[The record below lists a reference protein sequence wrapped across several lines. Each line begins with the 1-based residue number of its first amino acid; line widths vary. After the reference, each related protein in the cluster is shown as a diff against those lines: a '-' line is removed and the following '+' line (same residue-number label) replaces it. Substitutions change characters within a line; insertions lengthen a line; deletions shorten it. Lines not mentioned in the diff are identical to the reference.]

1 MPRYFFHVRDGDELL
16 LDDGEGEEHANLEEA
31 RKAAIEGARD
41 ILSEAA
47 LSGKAAGMRQQIEV
61 ADETGRAVLT
71 VPVGHATDTETQ
83 S

>member
-1 MPRYFFHVRDGDELL
+1 MARYFFNVRDGDELL
-16 LDDGEGEEHANLEEA
+16 LDDGEGEEHANLDEV

-47 LSGKAAGMRQQIEV
+47 ASGKAARARHIEV
-61 ADETGRAVLT
+61 VDESGKAVLT
-71 VPVGHATDTETQ
+71 VPVGQVTDTESQ